1 MELRHLRYFLAV
13 AEHLS
18 FTEAAR
24 SVHVT
29 QSTLSHQIRQLEEEL
44 AQTLFIRNAQRVTKT
59 PAGEIFLASVT
70 RAMAELD
77 HGLAM
82 LRDIS
87 GDLSGSLRIATTHT
101 FNNSLIPE
109 CIAQFIKQHP
119 GMTVS
124 VEEVVAHELAATVLD
139 GGVELGIGHQPQ
151 DNDAL
156 AFESLFN
163 EELVLIVGAKH
174 PFARRKHVRMSEL
187 HRAEMV
193 FPPAHYRLRR
203 ILDDALA
210 AAGAQ
215 PRVIAEMGTVG
226 PMAALVEQTT
236 LAAIV
241 SSRAVEASSKL
252 KVLRLT
258 SPAPVR
264 TSGLLWRKDLQRSI
278 AAVSFAAIVRATAT
292 QKN

>member
-1 MELRHLRYFLAV
+1 MELRHLRYFLAL

-44 AQTLFIRNAQRVTKT
+44 AQTLFIRNNQRVVKT
-59 PAGEIFLASVT
+59 PAGEILLASVT

-82 LRDIS
+82 LRDVS
-87 GDLSGSLRIATTHT
+87 SNLTGSLRIATTHT
-101 FNNSLIPE
+101 FNISLIPE
-109 CIAQFIKQHP
+109 CVAKFIKQYP

-124 VEEVVAHELAATVLD
+124 VEELVAQELSETVLN
-139 GGVELGIGHQPQ
+139 GNVELGIGHQPRKA
-151 DNDAL
+151 NAL

-163 EELVLIVGAKH
+163 EELVLIVGAAH
-174 PFARRKHVRMSEL
+174 PFADRKRVRMSEL

-193 FPPAHYRLRR
+193 LPPAHYQLRK

-215 PRVIAEMGTVG
+215 PQVIAEIGSVS
-226 PMAALVEQTT
+226 PMAALVQQTS
-236 LAAIV
+236 LASIV
-241 SSRAVEASSKL
+241 SSRAVQASDQL
-252 KVLRLT
+252 RVLRLI
-258 SPAPVR
+258 SPVPVR
-264 TSGLLWRKDLQRSI
+264 TSGLLWRKDVQRSI
-278 AAVSFAAIVRATAT
+278 AAVSFAAIVRSTAA
-292 QKN
+292 Q